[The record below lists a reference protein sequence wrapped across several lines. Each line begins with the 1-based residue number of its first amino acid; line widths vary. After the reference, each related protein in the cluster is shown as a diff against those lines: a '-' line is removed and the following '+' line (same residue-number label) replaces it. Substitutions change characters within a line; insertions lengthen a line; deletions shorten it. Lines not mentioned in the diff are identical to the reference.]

1 MQPVVLKR
9 PSFIEARR
17 QYEEIINKK
26 DDANIASNY
35 LAILLVDRFVN
46 GTELNKVGEL
56 VKRFSTSN
64 DPAYL
69 DTYGW
74 VQLKLVNSD
83 VAISALG

>member
-1 MQPVVLKR
+1 
-9 PSFIEARR
+9 
-17 QYEEIINKK
+17 
-26 DDANIASNY
+26 
-35 LAILLVDRFVN
+35 LVDRFVN

-74 VQLKLVNSD
+74 VQLKLGNSD